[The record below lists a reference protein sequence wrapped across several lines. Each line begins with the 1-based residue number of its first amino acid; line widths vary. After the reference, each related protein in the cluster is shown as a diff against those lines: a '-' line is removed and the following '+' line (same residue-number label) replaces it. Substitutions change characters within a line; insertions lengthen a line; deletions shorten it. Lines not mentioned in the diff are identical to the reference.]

1 MNFNKAVI
9 VGRLTRDPE
18 SRALPSGQSVTSFS
32 VATNRIWQDQDGNK
46 QESTEYHNITAFGK
60 LAEICSRYLAKG
72 RLVLVEGRIQTRSW
86 QDQDGNKRY
95 RTEIIADN
103 MQMGPRF
110 ETAGSQS
117 KPGPESSPESS
128 SEQMEKT
135 DLSQEEIPV
144 IEAEEPIKQGQENQE
159 NTENQKEPKKKEGVN
174 VNDIPF

>member
-9 VGRLTRDPE
+9 AGRLTRDPE
-18 SRALPSGQSVTSFS
+18 SRSLPSGQSVTSFS

-46 QESTEYHNITAFGK
+46 QETTEYHNVAAFGK
-60 LAEICSRYLAKG
+60 LAEICSRYLTKG

-103 MQMGPRF
+103 MQMGPRI
-110 ETAGSQS
+110 ETAGNQS
-117 KPGPESSPESS
+117 EPS
-128 SEQMEKT
+128 SEQRSGQTGKT

-159 NTENQKEPKKKEGVN
+159 NAENQKETEKKEGVN